1 MGHVYIPGLRV
12 TEYELVRKKRI
23 LPLKGEVVVKE
34 GDEVEPDTVVARAFL
49 PGRVDTINVAGLLS
63 VEPAEVESILLK
75 KVGEKF
81 KKDEVLAES
90 KGFFG
95 LFKTQ
100 IKAPFDG
107 SVESVS
113 KITGQVILR
122 AEPTPIELK
131 AYIPGVIKEVYPEEG
146 VLVETWATFIQG
158 IFGVGGE
165 RYGKLRM
172 LVDSPDEKL
181 VADKIDESLKGA
193 ILIGGSLITVDVI
206 EKAKE
211 VGAVGI
217 VSGGIDALDLVKFLG
232 YDLGVAITGSE
243 DIPLTL
249 IVTEGFG
256 EIPMAEKTFKLLKKY
271 DGYNA
276 SINGATQIRAG
287 VIRPEIIIK
296 QEEPKD
302 ELKQRVTAQVATR
315 GLELGMMVRIIRV
328 PYFGKIGKIVELP
341 PELQQLESE
350 TKARVAV
357 VELLDGERV
366 VVPRANIEMLE

>member
-1 MGHVYIPGLRV
+1 
-12 TEYELVRKKRI
+12 
-23 LPLKGEVVVKE
+23 
-34 GDEVEPDTVVARAFL
+34 
-49 PGRVDTINVAGLLS
+49 
-63 VEPAEVESILLK
+63 
-75 KVGEKF
+75 
-81 KKDEVLAES
+81 
-90 KGFFG
+90 
-95 LFKTQ
+95 
-100 IKAPFDG
+100 
-107 SVESVS
+107 
-113 KITGQVILR
+113 
-122 AEPTPIELK
+122 
-131 AYIPGVIKEVYPEEG
+131 VIKEVYPEEG

-217 VSGGIDALDLVKFLG
+217 VSGGIDALDLVEFLG

-315 GLELGMMVRIIRV
+315 GLEIGMMVRIIRV